1 MEFLSSIF
9 VGKYQNI
16 LLVAIIFF
24 FAYLM
29 LRFVFKDT
37 ALNSRPLLTLSVIW
51 AIYTVWEFIVQI
63 FSPEANIRID
73 LLIIWPVVGV
83 LTVWK
88 LFRVFR

>member
-1 MEFLSSIF
+1 MEFLVSIF
-9 VGKYQNI
+9 VGKYYNI
-16 LLVAIIFF
+16 LWIAIILFF
-24 FAYLM
+24 VYLM
-29 LRFVFKDT
+29 LRFVAKDT
-37 ALNSRPLLTLSVIW
+37 ALNLRPLITLSIIW
-51 AIYTVWEFIVQI
+51 TIYTVWEFIVQS